1 MRVALVQDWLT
12 GFRGGEKLLE
22 GFAILFPDA
31 DLYTLIHVPGS
42 TSDRIERLQIHA
54 SWLSAL
60 PGVARHY
67 RMLLPLFPST
77 IERFSLDGYDM
88 ILSNSHS
95 FAKGVRVA
103 PGTPHICS
111 CMTPIRYVWDHV
123 DGYLGRGP
131 KRLLATPLVHY
142 LRSWDRKTS
151 TPERVTGFV
160 AISQAVAA
168 RIRRHYGRDS
178 RVVHPWVDTHRY
190 RPSGEKPEDF
200 YLLVGGF
207 VPYKSEAVAIE
218 AFRRLGRS
226 LIVAGDGPSRR
237 ALEARAPANVRFV
250 GRVSNERL
258 AELYAC
264 TRALIHPQEED
275 FGMIAVEA
283 QAAGRPVIALDRGGA
298 RETVVGTDAGGSSVP
313 TGLLYE
319 RSEPDSLVAA
329 VQEFESRESSYDSNA
344 IRRHAEHFALPRFH
358 REFIE
363 ALESF
368 LGPLPELHRR
378 ASEMAPRDG

>member
-42 TSDRIERLQIHA
+42 TSDRIERLRIHA

-67 RMLLPLFPST
+67 RKLLPLFPST
-77 IERFSLDGYDM
+77 IERFFLDGYDM

-123 DGYLGRGP
+123 DTYLGRGP
-131 KRLLATPLVHY
+131 KRFLATPFVHY

-178 RVVHPWVDTHRY
+178 RIVHPWVDTHRY

-207 VPYKSEAVAIE
+207 VPYKGEALAID

-250 GRVSNERL
+250 GRVSDERL
-258 AELYAC
+258 AELYAR

-283 QAAGRPVIALDRGGA
+283 QAAGRPVIALGRGGA

-313 TGLLYE
+313 TGLFYE

-329 VQEFESRESSYDSNA
+329 VQEFESPESSYDPGA
-344 IRRHAEHFALPRFH
+344 ILLHAEHFALPRFH

-368 LGPLPELHRR
+368 MGPLPELHRR
-378 ASEMAPRDG
+378 ASQIARYDG

>member
-250 GRVSNERL
+250 GRVSDERL
-258 AELYAC
+258 AELYAR

-283 QAAGRPVIALDRGGA
+283 QAAGRPVIALGRGGA